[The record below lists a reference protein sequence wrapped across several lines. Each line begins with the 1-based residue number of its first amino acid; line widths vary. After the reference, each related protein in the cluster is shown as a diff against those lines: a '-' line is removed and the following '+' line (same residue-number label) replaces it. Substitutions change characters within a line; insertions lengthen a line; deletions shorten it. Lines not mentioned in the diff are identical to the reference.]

1 MHSTAERFAERVL
14 DEYDLSIDPQE
25 FPAGTKTAADAAD
38 AVDCELAQI
47 VKSIVMVANGETV
60 VVLTSG
66 VNRVDETAL
75 AAALDADDVR
85 SATPDEVKDATGWS
99 IGGVPPFC
107 HNTEIETLLDETLL
121 EHDAVWAA
129 AGTPEAMFSLSPD
142 TLVEIA
148 EPKRAAVFE

>member
-25 FPAGTKTAADAAD
+25 FPSGTKTAADAAD
-38 AVDCELAQI
+38 AVDCDLAQI
-47 VKSIVMVANGETV
+47 VKSIVMIADGETI

-66 VNRVDETAL
+66 ANRVDEAAL
-75 AAALDADDVR
+75 AAELGADDVR
-85 SATPDEVKDATGWS
+85 SATPDEVKAATGWS

-107 HNTEIETLLDETLL
+107 HDTEIQTLVDETLL
-121 EHDAVWAA
+121 GYDDVWAA

-142 TLVEIA
+142 TLIEIA